1 MVLPVL
7 SSPPGPVVSA
17 ASSEPILVSVVVPVY
32 NGAHCLPRCLESLRK
47 QTHPRVEILVVDDG
61 STDGTPA
68 LVKAPVRLLSTG
80 GRKGAGAARNVGA
93 RAAAGEV
100 LFFTDADVAAPPEW
114 IEKAL
119 KARAEKGVPC
129 GGGGYAGPMREIFIQ
144 QFAHEELVW
153 RRRHHHGYVE
163 TLVSNNLWCD
173 RELFLAK
180 GGFPEAYR
188 AASSEDLEFSWAVS
202 RDHKL
207 WWDADNGVIHDF
219 ADTVRGY
226 LRQQIR
232 FAKDA
237 VPMLLR
243 NRALAR
249 GGQTHHGKQLYAEV
263 AFTGLGIVF
272 PPLFFGLFWVNWGF
286 MAEISRKRGRK
297 FAWKALGMV
306 FLRNFSILWG
316 IGIGFIEFFAQKGG
330 KSRFWSKKCVSR

>member
-7 SSPPGPVVSA
+7 SSPPGPDVSA
-17 ASSEPILVSVVVPVY
+17 DSSAPILVSVVVPVY
-32 NGAHCLPRCLESLRK
+32 NGAQCLPRCIDSLLR
-47 QTHPRVEILVVDDG
+47 QTHPRVEILIVDDG
-61 STDGTPA
+61 STDGTPG
-68 LVKAPVRLLSTG
+68 LVKPPARLLATG

-100 LFFTDADVAAPPEW
+100 LFFTDSDVAAPPEW
-114 IEKAL
+114 IAKAL
-119 KARAEKGVPC
+119 KIRAEKGVPC
-129 GGGGYAGPMREIFIQ
+129 GGGGYAGPIREIFIQ

-153 RRRHHHGYVE
+153 RRRHHRGFVE

-188 AASSEDLEFSWAVS
+188 AASSEDMEFSWAVS

-207 WWDADNGVIHDF
+207 WWDADNGVFHDF
-219 ADTVRGY
+219 ADTVEKY

-237 VPMLLR
+237 VPMLLG
-243 NRALAR
+243 NRALANV
-249 GGQTHHGKQLYAEV
+249 GQTHHGKQLYVEV
-263 AFTGLGIVF
+263 AFTGLGIACF
-272 PPLFFGLFWVNWGF
+272 PLLLGVVAANWGF
-286 MAEISRKRGRK
+286 LGQLSRKRGLE
-297 FAWKALGMV
+297 FAVKALGMA

-316 IGIGFIEFFAQKGG
+316 VGVGFIEFFAKKGG
-330 KSRFWSKKCVSR
+330 K